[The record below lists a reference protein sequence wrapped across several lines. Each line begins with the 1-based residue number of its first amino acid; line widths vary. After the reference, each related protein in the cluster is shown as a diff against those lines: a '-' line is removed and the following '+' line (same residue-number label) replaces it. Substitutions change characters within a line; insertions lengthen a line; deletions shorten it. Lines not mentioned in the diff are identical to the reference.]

1 MFPLDTML
9 IRETYACVM
18 TVLVGSLY
26 MSGMFMADVL
36 GVCRLF
42 PAEVRDG
49 DHHVDEEWAD
59 PHDD

>member
-1 MFPLDTML
+1 ML

-26 MSGMFMADVL
+26 MSGMLMADVL

-42 PAEVRDG
+42 PAEDRDD
-49 DHHVDEEWAD
+49 DHRVDEEWAD
-59 PHDD
+59 PDAD